1 MKAYD
6 TVTEAVTD
14 LNKRGYTAEFT
25 LKPDCLY
32 CLDRQIRL
40 NANQFTID
48 ELYRFEG
55 NTDPADE
62 TIVFAI
68 SATDGSIKGTL
79 VNAYGM
85 YADTVSEELVHKLN
99 IKRN

>member
-6 TVTEAVTD
+6 TVTEAITD
-14 LNKRGYTAEFT
+14 LSNRGYTAEFT

-32 CLDRQIRL
+32 CQDKQVQL
-40 NANQFTID
+40 NPNQFNID

-62 TIVFAI
+62 TILYAV
-68 SATDGSIKGTL
+68 SSTDGSLKGTL
-79 VNAYGM
+79 VNAYGT
-85 YADTVSEELVHKLN
+85 YADTASEELVHKLN
-99 IKRN
+99 IKRD